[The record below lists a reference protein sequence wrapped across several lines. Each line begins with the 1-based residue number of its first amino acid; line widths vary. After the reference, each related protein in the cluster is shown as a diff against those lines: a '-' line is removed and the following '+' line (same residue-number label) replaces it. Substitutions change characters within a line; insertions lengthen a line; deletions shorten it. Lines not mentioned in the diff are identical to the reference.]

1 MDCSIHLG
9 FSIPRQGGQSIGIK
23 GNQEWLMSTVQTS
36 TIKPRMGREKEEI
49 ENVNRVKEN
58 QGSKTSDVSI
68 GIRESKNPLKLNLV
82 EG

>member
-1 MDCSIHLG
+1 
-9 FSIPRQGGQSIGIK
+9 
-23 GNQEWLMSTVQTS
+23 
-36 TIKPRMGREKEEI
+36 MGREKEEI